1 VANRL
6 VLTGGRRA
14 LVLTSF
20 LAFVLVGAEQA
31 LYGPAFEAFQ
41 ERYQQSATAVSLTV
55 SLHFLGSFFTILAS
69 GVLIRRFG
77 YPRLL
82 AASALLMTVAVGVI
96 GSAPSWSVV
105 LGASFVA
112 GLGFGVLDVGV
123 NLLVVRSFAG
133 RVGPVLNLLNAMFGL
148 GAILG
153 PALIA
158 ATVPAVE
165 RAFLVVA
172 ALGLAITVLLL
183 RLAQPS
189 SAPLP
194 APTTGAS
201 LGRAFAFVVIYFLY
215 VSSEVGGASW
225 ETTHLT
231 PHFGA
236 VQAASFT
243 SLYWTA
249 VTVGRLLAVP
259 VSAVVRPAVMVVGA
273 SVLALAAALLTQI
286 VPVAPYA
293 YVLLG
298 LAFAPI
304 FPSTLGWLHETFPNR
319 AEQIAPLA
327 LAGATLGPVVTAP
340 LIGVSVAGF
349 GPDAVPVALSL
360 LTGALLLVSL
370 LLFLRTALP
379 RAKRSA

>member
-1 VANRL
+1 VASRL

-14 LVLTSF
+14 IVLTSF
-20 LAFVLVGAEQA
+20 LAFVLLGAEHA

-41 ERYQQSATAVSLTV
+41 ERYQQNATSVSLTV

-82 AASALLMTVAVGVI
+82 AVSALLMTVAVGVI
-96 GSAPSWSVV
+96 GSAPSWPVV
-105 LGASFVA
+105 LAGSFAA

-123 NLLVVRSFAG
+123 NLLVIRSFAG

-158 ATVPAVE
+158 VTVPAVE

-172 ALGLAITVLLL
+172 ALGLAITVLLW
-183 RLAQPS
+183 RLPQPS
-189 SAPLP
+189 SEPLP
-194 APTTGAS
+194 GPATAAS

-243 SLYWTA
+243 SLYWMA
-249 VTVGRLLAVP
+249 VTVGRLLAAP

-273 SVLALAAALLTQI
+273 CVLALAAALLTQI

-304 FPSTLGWLHETFPNR
+304 FPSTLGWLHETFPAR

-327 LAGATLGPVVTAP
+327 LAGATLGPVVTSP
-340 LIGVSVAGF
+340 LIGMSVAGF
-349 GPDAVPVALSL
+349 GPGAVPVALSL
-360 LTGALLLVSL
+360 LTGALLVVSL
-370 LLFLRTALP
+370 LLYLRTTLTATN
-379 RAKRSA
+379 RSA

>member
-1 VANRL
+1 VTDRIARAA
-6 VLTGGRRA
+6 GRRA
-14 LVLTSF
+14 LIVTSF

-31 LYGPAFEAFQ
+31 LYGPAFQAFQ
-41 ERYQQSATAVSLTV
+41 ERYQQSATSVSLTV
-55 SLHFLGSFFTILAS
+55 SLHFLGSFFTILSS
-69 GVLIRRFG
+69 GVLVRRFG

-82 AASALLMTVAVGVI
+82 AASALVMTLAVGVI
-96 GSAPSWSVV
+96 GTAPAWPVV
-105 LGASFVA
+105 LAGSFVA

-123 NLLVVRSFAG
+123 NLMVVRSFSG
-133 RVGPVLNLLNAMFGL
+133 RVGPVLNLLNAMFGM

-153 PALIA
+153 PGLIA

-172 ALGLAITVLLL
+172 AVGLAITVLLW
-183 RLAQPS
+183 RLPHPGGEQ
-189 SAPLP
+189 APP
-194 APTTGAS
+194 PVTGAS
-201 LGRAFAFVVIYFLY
+201 MGRALAFVVIYFLY

-243 SLYWTA
+243 SLYWLA
-249 VTVGRLLAVP
+249 MTVGRLLAAP
-259 VSAVVRPAVMVVGA
+259 LSAVVRPSVLVVGA
-273 SVLALAAALLTQI
+273 SVLGLAAALLSQI
-286 VPVAPYA
+286 LLFAPYA
-293 YVLLG
+293 YVLMG

-340 LIGVSVAGF
+340 LIGMSVAGF
-349 GPDAVPVALSL
+349 GSGAVPVALSA
-360 LTGALLLVSL
+360 LTGALLLASL
-370 LLFLRTALP
+370 LLFVRTAQA
-379 RAKRSA
+379 RAGQAQ